1 MSTPPHITK
10 DKAAA
15 AAATLGRR
23 SWQQLKRT
31 LSDTEL
37 TKRQS
42 DAGKLGGRP
51 IKNR

>member
-1 MSTPPHITK
+1 MGKPSVTK
-10 DKAAA
+10 SAASD

-31 LSDTEL
+31 LSDAEL

-51 IKNR
+51 PKDR